1 MKKMERGKISSLQMA
16 ILMYP
21 TIIAT
26 GIIFV
31 PGFTAKYAQQ
41 DLWIPPIMAS
51 LIGYV
56 TVYIAYKLHNFY
68 PNETVIQFSERII
81 GWFPGKILGFLFLYF
96 YISTTGYII
105 RDYSEF
111 LVSSFLTKTPI
122 SVVMASMTLLCAFVV
137 QAGLEVL
144 GRVGQLFFPLFV
156 VPLML
161 LILLLLPEFEIE
173 NILPL
178 FDAGVMPLIKGAF
191 TMNGWFSEFFMIIF
205 LLPFL
210 VDKNK
215 GRRRGF
221 QTILAVTM
229 TIVVVNL
236 TVLFVLGSTSASQA
250 YPLITAGRYISLAD
264 FFENLES
271 MAMAVW
277 VAGAFIKISVFYYVS
292 AIGTAQWLNLSD
304 YQPVIWPLGILLIEF
319 GFWSLP
325 SSMEVSRNAVP
336 FLFYAPLLQ
345 TFVPLIL
352 LLIAVIR
359 KKTPKEKINLKE
371 GRG

>member
-1 MKKMERGKISSLQMA
+1 
-16 ILMYP
+16 
-21 TIIAT
+21 
-26 GIIFV
+26 
-31 PGFTAKYAQQ
+31 
-41 DLWIPPIMAS
+41 
-51 LIGYV
+51 
-56 TVYIAYKLHNFY
+56 
-68 PNETVIQFSERII
+68 
-81 GWFPGKILGFLFLYF
+81 
-96 YISTTGYII
+96 
-105 RDYSEF
+105 
-111 LVSSFLTKTPI
+111 
-122 SVVMASMTLLCAFVV
+122 
-137 QAGLEVL
+137 
-144 GRVGQLFFPLFV
+144 
-156 VPLML
+156 
-161 LILLLLPEFEIE
+161 
-173 NILPL
+173 LPL

-221 QTILAVTM
+221 QTILAVTL
-229 TIVVVNL
+229 TIVVVNI
-236 TVLFVLGSTSASQA
+236 TVLFVLGNTSASKA
-250 YPLITAGRYISLAD
+250 YPLITAWRYISFAD

-271 MAMAVW
+271 IAMAVW

-304 YQPVIWPLGILLIEF
+304 YRPVIWPLGILMIEF

-359 KKTPKEKINLKE
+359 KKTPKEQINLKE